1 MLNTLL
7 FIGVTSAVSSFL
19 FRKGINKTFAFIT
32 CIAIIILGIEIKLVS
47 LQPFLTCPLRIFNI
61 YLCYIHDYLC
71 T

>member
-7 FIGVTSAVSSFL
+7 FIGFISAISSFL

-47 LQPFLTCPLRIFNI
+47 L
-61 YLCYIHDYLC
+61 
-71 T
+71 